1 MKLPRRRLTPFQRA
15 LLLAWHAARGFLVRS
30 EASKLYHFAKA
41 AYHGKRLAEK
51 ELERQRRAERLGLT
65 KKQYGILVVLSNG
78 QTYTVKQL
86 AEKLDASEGTI
97 RKHLNKLVDEG
108 IVERD
113 TSSRPYL
120 YRLSR
125 KILELVEE
133 D

>member
-1 MKLPRRRLTPFQRA
+1 LPRKRLTPFQRA
-15 LLLAWHAARGFLVRS
+15 LILVWHAARGFLVRS
-30 EASKLYHFAKA
+30 ESSKIYHFAKA
-41 AYHGKRLAEK
+41 AYHGKKLAEK
-51 ELERQRRAERLGLT
+51 ELKRQKEAERLGLT

-78 QTYTVKQL
+78 QAYTVKQL
-86 AEKLDASEGTI
+86 AEKLDASEGTV

-108 IVERD
+108 IVEKD

-125 KILELVEE
+125 MILELVEE